1 MSESNTR
8 NKNIM
13 GYEPI
18 GKLIFKISFPIMLSM
33 LIQAMYNIVDSIFV
47 SWLSEEALAAVTL
60 AFPLQNLMIAF
71 AIGTAVGVNSLL
83 ARRLGEGNYKD
94 AEASGNNGI
103 FLSFCTWLL
112 FAVIGIAFAK
122 PFLGLFT
129 NDPELLGMATSY
141 SRIVLIISCG
151 IFFEVTCER
160 IMQATGDSIHPM
172 ITQTVGA
179 IANII
184 LDPIFIFTL
193 GMGVAG
199 AAIATVIG
207 QIMAMALAFI
217 FVFRN
222 KHIHLSLKKFRPDR
236 KIIGDIY
243 AVGVPTIITNSIS
256 TVMVSGINGI
266 LIAFSTTAVS
276 IFGIYFK
283 LQSFV
288 FMPIFGL
295 SAGLVPIIG
304 FNYGAR
310 NRHRITETV
319 RKGCIIG
326 FIIMAA
332 GFLVFQLFP
341 EALLGMFKSSAEMDA
356 MGIPALRI
364 ISINFMMAAISIAMG
379 STFQA
384 VGVGIYT
391 MIVSIGRQLVIL
403 LPSAFVLSRI
413 AGISGVWWS
422 FPFAEVVGLMITIF
436 LYVRIYRNKIRP
448 LQEE

>member
-1 MSESNTR
+1 MSEQNTPKR
-8 NKNIM
+8 NIM

-71 AIGTAVGVNSLL
+71 GIGTAVGVNSLL
-83 ARRLGEGNYKD
+83 ARRLGEGNYRD
-94 AEASGNNGI
+94 AEKAGNNGL

-112 FAVIGIAFAK
+112 FAIIGLLFAK
-122 PFLGLFT
+122 PFLSLFT
-129 NDPELLGMATSY
+129 KDAELLGMATSY

-179 IANII
+179 VANII

-193 GMGVAG
+193 EMGVAG

-207 QIMAMALAFI
+207 QLVAMAMAFY
-217 FVFRN
+217 FVFKN
-222 KHIHLSLKKFRPDR
+222 KQIHLSLKGFKPERN
-236 KIIGDIY
+236 IISDIY

-326 FIIMAA
+326 FLIMAV
-332 GFLVFQLFP
+332 GFLVFQFFP
-341 EALLGMFKSSAEMDA
+341 EELLGMFKSSPEMDA

-364 ISINFMMAAISIAMG
+364 ISINFMMAAVSIAMG
-379 STFQA
+379 ATFQA

-403 LPSAFVLSRI
+403 LPGAFILSRI
-413 AGISGVWWS
+413 AGITGVWLA
-422 FPFAEVVGLMITIF
+422 FPFSEIVGLCITVL
-436 LYVRIYRNKIRP
+436 LYIRIYRNKIRP
-448 LQEE
+448 LEEK